1 MKNLMLFKKIILL
14 ADGKRYFLDSRL
26 GEKR

>member
-1 MKNLMLFKKIILL
+1 MLFKKIILL